1 MEMSSILQDIVNLED
16 VKGAILFRID
26 GSVIDS
32 AYKEQYNQE
41 VLYTLQWCKGNI
53 EKISTEMQ
61 KSSLKK
67 VIYELN
73 YFSIL
78 FSIANEI
85 TILATIFTKQG
96 NLSLIS
102 IEAQRK
108 VNEIFKILWGV
119 KNSDKNYHCCT

>member
-108 VNEIFKILWGV
+108 VNEIFKIL
-119 KNSDKNYHCCT
+119 